1 MRPTRLLAY
10 LEHYDCSH
18 GHTLDVWILPRA
30 PGATV
35 EALRRCPTCG
45 TMFVLTTLTPHTS
58 GRPTIEA
65 GDDSCPNCRTPLG
78 QSHPYPEKPHC
89 RECAERV
96 RTWLTSGPDLPASAA
111 STIRCWAVV
120 QDVVPADVDLRERV
134 PVERRGA
141 ARTGRA

>member
-18 GHTLDVWILPRA
+18 GHALDVWILPRA

-35 EALRRCPTCG
+35 ETLRRCPTCE

-65 GDDSCPNCRTPLG
+65 GDDSCPNCRTPLS
-78 QSHPYPEKPHC
+78 QSHPYPEMPHC

-96 RTWLTSGPDLPASAA
+96 RTWLANGPDLPASAA

-120 QDVVPADVDLRERV
+120 HSVVPDDVDLRVTVAAEVHRT
-134 PVERRGA
+134 PRARRA
-141 ARTGRA
+141 